1 MIFRGFNLCKI
12 GKEMVFSKKNKFFL
26 FGLLFFLFFSSVYAE
41 YNRDGIP
48 DSSEIRQSLEQTWF
62 YAPLSNVRMNKA
74 EIRTNRIGEKF
85 QVRLEET
92 EKDFAIFVS
101 PHTKMEVD
109 VYTEDGMHTEIQDV
123 YPGDSKGSW
132 VLIKDKKTGNPLRI
146 RFYFTNNS
154 EVYVQFF
161 PLKDMAYADFVI
173 YNCYA
178 SRSIP
183 TGIPFKKFYTA
194 SFAQVKKW
202 TESKL
207 PWKYDNVSSDDYL
220 EILQMIGVIREKL
233 PELLFIENA
242 CYDEEG
248 KPVYISNGKE
258 RLLKPEEIDKTT
270 LSSAGF
276 LKWII
281 DGINEPLTGSYL
293 KLSPLTEE
301 TVSYSEN
308 GHYGIT
314 NSKFAISFT
323 LDWTRN
329 LAAAISS
336 VRTKHFFTYKDS
348 GVDVKEEFFSAQI
361 TEDGIKSVAGYIKD
375 SGYETENLKAILYA
389 LSSIE
394 PWTFYLAAVR
404 ETVKVSPEIKVFN
417 ECAAIFPYF
426 DSKQKFNVAVFKD
439 CAEVD
444 FDSFCSRFSES
455 TVHLVKVQTAK
466 EFYPK

>member
-1 MIFRGFNLCKI
+1 MF
-12 GKEMVFSKKNKFFL
+12 FSKKNKFFL
-26 FGLLFFLFFSSVYAE
+26 FVLLFSLVFSSGYAE
-41 YNRDGIP
+41 YNKDGIP
-48 DSSEIRQSLEQTWF
+48 DSSEIRKSLEQTWF

-132 VLIKDKKTGNPLRI
+132 VLIKDKKTENPLRI
-146 RFYFTNNS
+146 RYYFTNNS

-161 PLKDMAYADFVI
+161 PLKEMAYADFVI

-178 SRSIP
+178 ARSIP
-183 TGIPFKKFYTA
+183 TGIPFRKFYTS

-207 PWKYDNVSSDDYL
+207 PWKYDNILTDDYL
-220 EILQMIGVIREKL
+220 EILQMIGVIREKI
-233 PELLFIENA
+233 PELLLTENA

-248 KPVYISNGKE
+248 KPVYISNGKLRE
-258 RLLKPEEIDKTT
+258 IKPEESDKIT
-270 LSSAGF
+270 LSGAGF

-293 KLSPLTEE
+293 KLAPLTEE
-301 TVSYSEN
+301 TVLYSET
-308 GHYGIT
+308 GHYGIKS
-314 NSKFAISFT
+314 SKFSISFT

-348 GVDVKEEFFSAQI
+348 GVDVNEDFFSSRL
-361 TEDGIKSVAGYIKD
+361 TDDGIKASSGYIKD
-375 SGYETENLKAILYA
+375 SGYETESLKAILYA
-389 LSSIE
+389 LSSVN
-394 PWTFYLAAVR
+394 PWTFYLASIR
-404 ETVKVSPEIKVFN
+404 ETVNVSPEIKVFN

-426 DSKQKFNVAVFKD
+426 DAEQKFRVAVFKD

-444 FDSFCSRFSES
+444 FDSFCSRFSKS